1 VASLFSGVFPRAP
14 SVHGIPLAVIPFF
27 LYDESEYSHT
37 PVHIPDGFLDTKT
50 VIATGLLSG
59 VALGGALRHAQRT
72 FPAQK
77 VPLMGLTAAFVFAAQ
92 MVNFP
97 VLAGTSGHLMGGVLS
112 AVLLGPAGGVLV
124 MTSVLIVQ
132 ALFFAD
138 GGLLALGANVLNM
151 ALAAPLG
158 GYAIYA
164 SLRRLLPGQRGTIV
178 AVAFAAWCS
187 TVLAAVLC
195 AGELAWSGT
204 APWSAAFPA
213 MANVHMLI
221 GLGEGVITALVVA
234 GLAKVRPELLGA
246 GPEEGGRWVR
256 VLYALV
262 LILAFGIFVS
272 PFASSWPDGLERVA
286 SALGFDQRGEAFAAP
301 LADYQVPG
309 VGSPAVAT
317 AVTAALGG
325 IAVFLL
331 SFLLARLLVPGPSR
345 RS

>member
-1 VASLFSGVFPRAP
+1 MKTGRSPA
-14 SVHGIPLAVIPFF
+14 
-27 LYDESEYSHT
+27 

-59 VALGGALRHAQRT
+59 AALGGALRHAQRS
-72 FPAQK
+72 FPARK

-92 MVNFP
+92 MINFP
-97 VLAGTSGHLMGGVLS
+97 VLAGTSGHLMGAVLA

-151 ALAAPLG
+151 AVAAPLG
-158 GYAIYA
+158 GYAVYA
-164 SLRRLLPGQRGTIV
+164 LLRRLVPGQRGMIV
-178 AVAFAAWCS
+178 AVAFAGWCS
-187 TVLAAVLC
+187 MVLAAILC

-234 GLAKVRPELLGA
+234 GLARVRPELLGN
-246 GPEEGGRWVR
+246 GGEEGGGWVR
-256 VLYALV
+256 VLYVLV
-262 LILAFGIFVS
+262 MILAFGIFFS

-286 SALGFDQRGEAFAAP
+286 AALGFDQRGMAFAAP
-301 LADYQVPG
+301 LADYRVPG
-309 VGSPAVAT
+309 IGSPALAT
-317 AVTAALGG
+317 AITAALGG
-325 IAVFLL
+325 IVVFLL